1 MKKEKN
7 LELDFNLSEKT
18 LNKIMQEDLT
28 QEQIEDIAK
37 EELTLQVGDIV
48 ESLLEEYETSD
59 KKGKD
64 DVIDA
69 LIGLVLSGYLK
80 EEDCECEE
88 ENGVEIDTSELNN
101 YTLDEEKFAEGLTD
115 ISHLAGMVSGLM
127 SLGLNGE
134 NALTGALSLTLAKS
148 DKERDLEIARIN
160 A

>member
-7 LELDFNLSEKT
+7 LELDFNLSEET

-28 QEQIEDIAK
+28 QEQIEDIVK

>member
-7 LELDFNLSEKT
+7 LELDFNLSEEI

-28 QEQIEDIAK
+28 QEQIKDIAK
-37 EELTLQVGDIV
+37 EELALQVGDIV

-64 DVIDA
+64 EVVDA
-69 LIGLVLSGYLK
+69 LIGLVLGGYL

>member
-7 LELDFNLSEKT
+7 LELDFNLSEEI

-28 QEQIEDIAK
+28 QEQIKDIAK

-88 ENGVEIDTSELNN
+88 ENGVEIDTSDLNN

>member
-7 LELDFNLSEKT
+7 LELDFNLSEET

-28 QEQIEDIAK
+28 KEQIEDIAK
-37 EELTLQVGDIV
+37 EELTLQVGDII

>member
-7 LELDFNLSEKT
+7 LELDFFNLSEEI

-28 QEQIEDIAK
+28 QEQIKDIAK

-64 DVIDA
+64 EVVDA
-69 LIGLVLSGYLK
+69 LIGLVLGGYL

-88 ENGVEIDTSELNN
+88 ENGVEIDTSDLNN

>member
-7 LELDFNLSEKT
+7 LELDFNLSEET

-28 QEQIEDIAK
+28 QEQIEDIVK
-37 EELTLQVGDIV
+37 EELTLQVGNIV
-48 ESLLEEYETSD
+48 ESLLEKYETSD

-64 DVIDA
+64 DIIDA

>member
-7 LELDFNLSEKT
+7 LELDFNLSEEV

-28 QEQIEDIAK
+28 QEQIKDIAK

-127 SLGLNGE
+127 SLGHNGE

-148 DKERDLEIARIN
+148 DKERDLEIARLN

>member
-7 LELDFNLSEKT
+7 LELDFNLSEEI

-28 QEQIEDIAK
+28 QEQIKDIAK

-64 DVIDA
+64 EVVDA
-69 LIGLVLSGYLK
+69 LIGLVLGGYL

>member
-7 LELDFNLSEKT
+7 LELDFNLSEEV

-28 QEQIEDIAK
+28 QEQIKDIAK

-64 DVIDA
+64 EVVDA
-69 LIGLVLSGYLK
+69 LIGLVLGGYL

-88 ENGVEIDTSELNN
+88 ENGVKIDTSDLND
-101 YTLDEEKFAEGLTD
+101 YTLDEEKFVEGLTD

>member
-7 LELDFNLSEKT
+7 LELDFNLSEET

-64 DVIDA
+64 EVVDA
-69 LIGLVLSGYLK
+69 LIGLVLGGYL

>member
-7 LELDFNLSEKT
+7 LELDFNLSEEI

-28 QEQIEDIAK
+28 QEQIKDIAK

-64 DVIDA
+64 EVVDA
-69 LIGLVLSGYLK
+69 LIGLVLGGYL

-88 ENGVEIDTSELNN
+88 ENRVEIDTSDLNN

>member
-7 LELDFNLSEKT
+7 LELDFNISEEI

-28 QEQIEDIAK
+28 QEQIKDIAK

-64 DVIDA
+64 EVVDA
-69 LIGLVLSGYLK
+69 LIGLVLGGYL

-88 ENGVEIDTSELNN
+88 ENGVKIDTSDLND
-101 YTLDEEKFAEGLTD
+101 YTLDEEKFVEGLTD

>member
-7 LELDFNLSEKT
+7 LELDFNISEEI

-28 QEQIEDIAK
+28 QEQTEDIAK

-64 DVIDA
+64 DVVDA
-69 LIGLVLSGYLK
+69 LIGLVLGGYL

-88 ENGVEIDTSELNN
+88 ENGVKIDTSDLND
-101 YTLDEEKFAEGLTD
+101 YTLDEEKFVEGLTD

>member
-1 MKKEKN
+1 
-7 LELDFNLSEKT
+7 
-18 LNKIMQEDLT
+18 MQEDLT
-28 QEQIEDIAK
+28 QEQIKDIAK

-64 DVIDA
+64 EVVDA
-69 LIGLVLSGYLK
+69 LIGLVLGGYL

-88 ENGVEIDTSELNN
+88 ENGVEIDTSDLNN

>member
-7 LELDFNLSEKT
+7 LELDFNLSEET

-28 QEQIEDIAK
+28 QEQIKDIAK

-64 DVIDA
+64 EVVDA
-69 LIGLVLSGYLK
+69 LIGLVLGGYL

-88 ENGVEIDTSELNN
+88 ENGVEIDTSDLNN

>member
-7 LELDFNLSEKT
+7 LELDFNLSEET
-18 LNKIMQEDLT
+18 LNKIMQEELT

-64 DVIDA
+64 EVVDA
-69 LIGLVLSGYLK
+69 LIGLVLGGYL

-88 ENGVEIDTSELNN
+88 ENGVEIDTSNLNN

-148 DKERDLEIARIN
+148 DKERDLEIATIN

>member
-7 LELDFNLSEKT
+7 LELDVNPSEEI

-28 QEQIEDIAK
+28 QEQTEDIAK

-64 DVIDA
+64 EVVDA
-69 LIGLVLSGYLK
+69 LIGLVLGGYL

-88 ENGVEIDTSELNN
+88 ENGVEIDTSDLTN

>member
-7 LELDFNLSEKT
+7 LELDFNLSEEI

-28 QEQIEDIAK
+28 QEQIKDIAE

-64 DVIDA
+64 EVVDA
-69 LIGLVLSGYLK
+69 LIGLVLGGYL

-88 ENGVEIDTSELNN
+88 ENGVKIDTSDLND
-101 YTLDEEKFAEGLTD
+101 YTLDEEKFVEGLTD

>member
-7 LELDFNLSEKT
+7 LELDFNLSEEI

-64 DVIDA
+64 EVVDA
-69 LIGLVLSGYLK
+69 LIGLVLGGYL
-80 EEDCECEE
+80 EEDCECDE
-88 ENGVEIDTSELNN
+88 ENGVEIDTSDLNN

>member
-7 LELDFNLSEKT
+7 IELDFNLSEEI

-64 DVIDA
+64 EVVDA
-69 LIGLVLSGYLK
+69 LIGLVLGGYL
-80 EEDCECEE
+80 EEDCECDE
-88 ENGVEIDTSELNN
+88 ENGVEIDTSDLNN

>member
-7 LELDFNLSEKT
+7 LELDFNLSEEI

-64 DVIDA
+64 EVVDA
-69 LIGLVLSGYLK
+69 LIGLVLGGYL
-80 EEDCECEE
+80 EEYCECDE
-88 ENGVEIDTSELNN
+88 ENGLEIDTSDLNN

>member
-7 LELDFNLSEKT
+7 LELDFNLSEEI

-28 QEQIEDIAK
+28 QEQVKDIAK

-64 DVIDA
+64 EVVDA
-69 LIGLVLSGYLK
+69 LIGLVLGGYL

-88 ENGVEIDTSELNN
+88 ENGVEIDTSDLNN

>member
-7 LELDFNLSEKT
+7 LELDFNLSEEI

-28 QEQIEDIAK
+28 QEQIKDIAK

-64 DVIDA
+64 EVVDA
-69 LIGLVLSGYLK
+69 LIGLVLGGYL

-88 ENGVEIDTSELNN
+88 KNGVEIDTSDLNN

>member
-7 LELDFNLSEKT
+7 LELDFNLSEET

-64 DVIDA
+64 EVVDA
-69 LIGLVLSGYLK
+69 LIGLVLGGYL

-88 ENGVEIDTSELNN
+88 ENGVEIDTSDLNN

>member
-1 MKKEKN
+1 MKKEKK
-7 LELDFNLSEKT
+7 LELDFNLSEET
-18 LNKIMQEDLT
+18 LNKLMQEDLT
-28 QEQIEDIAK
+28 QEQIEDIVK

>member
-7 LELDFNLSEKT
+7 LELDFNLSEET
-18 LNKIMQEDLT
+18 LNKIMQKDLT
-28 QEQIEDIAK
+28 QEQIKDIAK

>member
-7 LELDFNLSEKT
+7 LELDFNLSEET

-28 QEQIEDIAK
+28 QEQIKDIAK

-64 DVIDA
+64 EVVDA
-69 LIGLVLSGYLK
+69 LIGLVLGGYL

>member
-7 LELDFNLSEKT
+7 LELDFNLSEET

-28 QEQIEDIAK
+28 QEQIKDIAK

-64 DVIDA
+64 EVVDA
-69 LIGLVLSGYLK
+69 LIGLVLGGYL

-88 ENGVEIDTSELNN
+88 ENGVKIDTSDLND
-101 YTLDEEKFAEGLTD
+101 YTLDEEKFVEGLTD

>member
-7 LELDFNLSEKT
+7 LELDFNLSEEI

-28 QEQIEDIAK
+28 QEQIKDIAK

-64 DVIDA
+64 EVVDA
-69 LIGLVLSGYLK
+69 LIGLVLGGYL

-88 ENGVEIDTSELNN
+88 ENGVEIDTSDLNN

>member
-7 LELDFNLSEKT
+7 LELDFNLSEEI
-18 LNKIMQEDLT
+18 LNKIMQKDLT

-64 DVIDA
+64 EVVDA
-69 LIGLVLSGYLK
+69 LIGLVLGGYL

-88 ENGVEIDTSELNN
+88 ENGVEIDTSDLNN

>member
-1 MKKEKN
+1 MKKEKI
-7 LELDFNLSEKT
+7 LELDFNLSEET
-18 LNKIMQEDLT
+18 LNKLMQEDLT
-28 QEQIEDIAK
+28 QEQIEDIVK

>member
-7 LELDFNLSEKT
+7 LELDFNLSEEI

-28 QEQIEDIAK
+28 QEQIKDIAK

-64 DVIDA
+64 EVVDA

>member
-7 LELDFNLSEKT
+7 FELDFNLSEET

-64 DVIDA
+64 EVVDA
-69 LIGLVLSGYLK
+69 LIGLVLGGYL

-88 ENGVEIDTSELNN
+88 ENGVEIDTSDLNN

>member
-7 LELDFNLSEKT
+7 LELDFNLSEEI

-28 QEQIEDIAK
+28 QEQIKDIAK

-64 DVIDA
+64 EVVDA
-69 LIGLVLSGYLK
+69 LIGLVLGGYL

-88 ENGVEIDTSELNN
+88 ENGVKIDTSDLND
-101 YTLDEEKFAEGLTD
+101 YTLDEEKFVEGLTD

>member
-1 MKKEKN
+1 MRKFTKTHNN
-7 LELDFNLSEKT
+7 LEWLFPSPENPSLKESESYFDMYEYQAYNLFE
-18 LNKIMQEDLT
+18 
-28 QEQIEDIAK
+28 IAHPQ
-37 EELTLQVGDIV
+37 LHGTF
-48 ESLLEEYETSD
+48 S
-59 KKGKD
+59 KD

>member
-7 LELDFNLSEKT
+7 LELDFNLSEEI

-28 QEQIEDIAK
+28 QEQIKDIAK

-64 DVIDA
+64 EVVDA
-69 LIGLVLSGYLK
+69 LIGLVLGAYL

-88 ENGVEIDTSELNN
+88 ENGVEIDTSDLNN

>member
-7 LELDFNLSEKT
+7 LELDFNLSEEV

-28 QEQIEDIAK
+28 QEQIKDIAK

-48 ESLLEEYETSD
+48 ESLLEEYETSA

>member
-7 LELDFNLSEKT
+7 LELDFNLSEEI

-28 QEQIEDIAK
+28 QEQIKDIAK

-64 DVIDA
+64 EVVDA
-69 LIGLVLSGYLK
+69 LIGLVLGGYL

-88 ENGVEIDTSELNN
+88 ENGVKIDTSDLNN

>member
-7 LELDFNLSEKT
+7 LELDFNLSEEI

-28 QEQIEDIAK
+28 QEQTEDIAK

-64 DVIDA
+64 EVVDA
-69 LIGLVLSGYLK
+69 LIGLVLGGYL

-88 ENGVEIDTSELNN
+88 ENGVEIDTSDLNN